1 MTIRRYIVYGAGAV
15 GSVVGGLLHRAGYAA
30 CLVGRP
36 AHVEAIRARGLRLET
51 PTETLTLDI
60 PAVSHLAEAAPGEG
74 DAILLGVKA
83 TQTAAAMAD
92 IARQVP
98 PTTPVLCLQNGIAN
112 EAIVAEY
119 VTQVY
124 PVLVLFNAVLPEP
137 GRVVLTIMDF
147 LAVGCFPKGTDALTA
162 QVAADFTAAGLPTR
176 EHPDAMAVKW
186 GKLIGNLNNALLAVT
201 DCYWQKAFATPEMLS
216 MMRAVMEEGLRVLAA
231 AGISPADV
239 TGRFDIRAQV
249 EAFAARQ
256 AEFADVPPEQRG
268 YPSMWQDLHFRR
280 PETEVEY
287 LNGEIVRLGERYGVP
302 TPINRALLAAVRES
316 IETGK
321 GVGQFP
327 LERLRERIAHLAGS
341 PASFDV
347 GRA

>member
-15 GSVVGGLLHRAGYAA
+15 GSVVGGLLHHAGYAT

-36 AHVEAIRARGLRLET
+36 AHVGAIRMHGLRLET
-51 PTETLTLDI
+51 PTETLTLT
-60 PAVSHLAEAAPGEG
+60 PPVFTALAEARPGEEE
-74 DAILLGVKA
+74 AILLSVKA
-83 TQTAAAMAD
+83 TQTAAAIAD
-92 IARQVP
+92 IAQQVP
-98 PTTPVLCLQNGIAN
+98 PTTPVFCLQNGVAN
-112 EAIVAEY
+112 EAIVAEH
-119 VTQVY
+119 VAQVY
-124 PVLVLFNAVLPEP
+124 PVLVLFNAVLSEP
-137 GRVVLTIMDF
+137 GRVILTIVDF
-147 LAVGCFPKGTDALTA
+147 LAVGRFPKGTDTLTA

-201 DCYWQKAFATPEMLS
+201 DCYWQKAFATPEMLAI
-216 MMRAVMEEGLRVLAA
+216 MRATMDEGLRVLAA

-249 EAFAARQ
+249 EAFATRQ
-256 AEFADVPPEQRG
+256 AEFSDVPPEQRG

-287 LNGEIVRLGERYGVP
+287 LNGEIVRLGERYGIP

-316 IETGK
+316 IKTGQ

-327 LERLRERIAHLAGS
+327 LKRLREYIAHLANS
-341 PASFDV
+341 SAPFDV